1 MDTTNTKPFA
11 IKVWRVAVQD
21 TKDWKK
27 WYHSS
32 TFKTFEDVVAM
43 MKPWLEANPGRV
55 IKFYQTIVWA

>member
-11 IKVWRVAVQD
+11 SKVWRVAVQD
-21 TKDWKK
+21 TKDRKK

-32 TFKTFEDVVAM
+32 TFKTLEDVMAI
-43 MKPWLEANPGRV
+43 MKPWLEANPGIV